1 MLILS
6 KSILNVPIMSLQTGT
21 RLGTSG
27 MPIINPATLTIMAFF
42 VNDSGITQGEQDV
55 LMTND
60 VREVGQMGIIIDA
73 IDDLSPLSDLV
84 RLQEIVA
91 LGFDVM
97 GLNVIDEEKSKLGRV
112 VDYSFD
118 PTTFTIHKLYLKP
131 PLLKRFQTHTTQIS
145 RRQIIE
151 VNNNA
156 IIVRSATMKEQAQDK
171 ITSGEFINPFRTP
184 QPKSQSDL
192 D

>member
-27 MPIINPATLTIMAFF
+27 TPIIDPATLTIMAFF
-42 VNDSGITQGEQDV
+42 VNGAGGTQQEPHV
-55 LMTND
+55 LMAND
-60 VREVGQMGIIIDA
+60 VREVGQMGMIIDA

-84 RLQEIVA
+84 RLQEIIA
-91 LGFDVM
+91 LHFDVM
-97 GLNVIDEEKSKLGRV
+97 GLTVIDEEKNKLGKV
-112 VDYSFD
+112 VDYSLD

-131 PLLKRFQTHTTQIS
+131 PLLKSFQTHTSQIS
-145 RRQIIE
+145 RHQIVE
-151 VNNNA
+151 VNNNT
-156 IIVRSATMKEQAQDK
+156 IIVRSATVKEQAQNR
-171 ITSGEFINPFRTP
+171 ITSGEFINPFRSP
-184 QPKSQSDL
+184 QPKSQSDV